1 MLYHLQNDGTAE
13 LDKKNAQ
20 LQYLSISLGVVS
32 LLNKFFVWNKV
43 YIYIY
48 IVVATKFLSFTPIV
62 LATRWKYIN

>member
-43 YIYIY
+43 YIYI
-48 IVVATKFLSFTPIV
+48 VVATKFLSFTPIV